1 MVGGGPGGHSAAVAA
16 ARNGAKT
23 VLVERY
29 GHLGGLA
36 TGGLVIQ
43 ILLLSDGTREQQ
55 IAGLCQEWIDRLKQ
69 VNGVLVP
76 NKAELGASDP
86 QAIARW
92 SRVLFN
98 VVGGKVRL
106 TATVDPELLKCAL
119 NDMVEEAGVK
129 LYLHSWGTQAIVENG
144 AVKGI
149 IFESKSGR
157 QAILGKVIIDGTGD
171 GDIMASAGV
180 PFDETLD
187 RKLRFS
193 NMSLVWRFGNIDFNK
208 FCEWKQANLP
218 QYQAAINEISQLSGG
233 TRVLPI
239 ASNRNDVCWFNNWAS
254 GLNHIN
260 VEDLT
265 EVELRMRRAMRITH
279 TVFKHKVP
287 GFENCFILDT
297 ASQIGTRGSR
307 RMIGEYVFNEHDLHN
322 GVVHADAIAVFPNTR
337 GAPVNPVE
345 NGESARAY
353 PPYRCL
359 LPKDLNGLLV
369 ACRAFS
375 ADIAAS
381 DAFNWIPHCI
391 AFGEAAGTAA
401 AIATR
406 TGVQPRDVDYGTL
419 QAQLLRQGVLLPG
432 VKRVEPGIKDFKYSD
447 FNVRLAAAP
456 QSHPVNTESTDSG
469 ENQIFH

>member
-1 MVGGGPGGHSAAVAA
+1 MPKTIHEAARETRVCHEADVIVVGGGPGGHSAAVAA

-218 QYQAAINEISQLSGG
+218 QYQAAINEIGRASCRE
-233 TRVLPI
+233 RV
-239 ASNRNDVCWFNNWAS
+239 
-254 GLNHIN
+254 
-260 VEDLT
+260 
-265 EVELRMRRAMRITH
+265 
-279 TVFKHKVP
+279 
-287 GFENCFILDT
+287 
-297 ASQIGTRGSR
+297 
-307 RMIGEYVFNEHDLHN
+307 
-322 GVVHADAIAVFPNTR
+322 
-337 GAPVNPVE
+337 
-345 NGESARAY
+345 
-353 PPYRCL
+353 
-359 LPKDLNGLLV
+359 
-369 ACRAFS
+369 
-375 ADIAAS
+375 
-381 DAFNWIPHCI
+381 
-391 AFGEAAGTAA
+391 
-401 AIATR
+401 
-406 TGVQPRDVDYGTL
+406 
-419 QAQLLRQGVLLPG
+419 
-432 VKRVEPGIKDFKYSD
+432 
-447 FNVRLAAAP
+447 
-456 QSHPVNTESTDSG
+456 
-469 ENQIFH
+469 